1 MTAETLAG
9 THMSSHTIGIQVA
22 GLGRIEDHH
31 AHLLRLHY
39 LDRCLHFA
47 SGNDDRAIDA
57 HCLRLMSE
65 RAILVSAYI
74 DGTQRAGVEIISD
87 RNARRAQA
95 VVTAEPGFQSHALMQ
110 SLISRAAEEARKHHF
125 SEIHFR
131 GVEVVPG
138 QHEYQI
144 ARSA

>member
-1 MTAETLAG
+1 MTG
-9 THMSSHTIGIQVA
+9 RSIDIQIL
-22 GLGRIEDHH
+22 GLDRIEDHH

-57 HCLRLMSE
+57 HCLRLIS
-65 RAILVSAYI
+65 AHALLVAAYI
-74 DGTQRAGVEIISD
+74 DGTLRAAVEIIPD

-95 VVTAEPGFQSHALMQ
+95 VITVEQDFQSHDLTQ
-110 SLISRAAEEARKHHF
+110 SLIARASDEARRHHF
-125 SEIHFR
+125 SEMHFR
-131 GVEVVPG
+131 GIDAVPG
-138 QHEYQI
+138 EHGYQM

>member
-1 MTAETLAG
+1 MT
-9 THMSSHTIGIQVA
+9 SPTIDIQVP
-22 GLGRIEDHH
+22 GIGRIEDHH

-57 HCLRLMSE
+57 HCLRLLSE
-65 RAILVSAYI
+65 RAILVAAYI
-74 DGTQRAGVEIISD
+74 EGVQRAAVEIIAD

-95 VVTAEPGFQSHALMQ
+95 VVTAEPGYRSHALMHA
-110 SLISRAAEEARKHHF
+110 LLARAGEEGRKHHF
-125 SEIHFR
+125 SEIHYR
-131 GVEVVPG
+131 GVEVMPEENAL
-138 QHEYQI
+138 QM

>member
-1 MTAETLAG
+1 MA
-9 THMSSHTIGIQVA
+9 SPKIDIQVP
-22 GLGRIEDHH
+22 GIGRIEDHH

-57 HCLRLMSE
+57 HCLRLLSE
-65 RAILVSAYI
+65 RAIIIAACI
-74 DGTQRAGVEIISD
+74 DGVERAAVEIIAD

-95 VVTAEPGFQSHALMQ
+95 VVTAEPGYLSHALMQ
-110 SLISRAAEEARKHHF
+110 SLLARAGEEGRKHHF
-125 SEIHFR
+125 SEIHYR
-131 GVEVVPG
+131 GVEVMPG
-138 QHEYQI
+138 QDAPQM

>member
-1 MTAETLAG
+1 
-9 THMSSHTIGIQVA
+9 MSSHTIGIQIA

-47 SGNDDRAIDA
+47 SGSDDRAIDT
-57 HCLRLMSE
+57 HCLRLLSE
-65 RAILVSAYI
+65 RAILVAAYI
-74 DGTQRAGVEIISD
+74 DGTQRAGVEIIPD
-87 RNARRAQA
+87 RNAQRAQA
-95 VVTAEPGFQSHALMQ
+95 VVTVEPGFQSHALMQ
-110 SLISRAAEEARKHHF
+110 SLIAHAGEEARKHYF

-138 QHEYQI
+138 QHEYQM